1 MYLISKVLFTDF
13 SSNEGQTAAKEYF
26 KPNYRPSEGVIG
38 MAIIPGIT
46 LEQKWD
52 SLVNEAKSQS
62 AFNYLNDRSPTEFET
77 PYQCAADGSLSQ
89 DPMLE
94 DLQVPAR
101 PLLSD
106 SDLRARIYER
116 YLYHGGSRCENQLLD
131 MPPHSESSVSTH
143 ADIAPRNILV
153 DEQNNVTGVIDW
165 EYAGWYPEY

>member
-62 AFNYLNDRSPTEFET
+62 AFNCGISSQRFERSLAYRVWDTLPVCRGWLFIPGPDAGRSTSASSTTFERLRFACENIRAVSLPRRKSVRESTTGYAT
-77 PYQCAADGSLSQ
+77 PFRELGIHACRYCAAQYSRRRAEQ
-89 DPMLE
+89 D
-94 DLQVPAR
+94 R
-101 PLLSD
+101 K
-106 SDLRARIYER
+106 
-116 YLYHGGSRCENQLLD
+116 
-131 MPPHSESSVSTH
+131 SV
-143 ADIAPRNILV
+143 V
-153 DEQNNVTGVIDW
+153 
-165 EYAGWYPEY
+165 

>member
-1 MYLISKVLFTDF
+1 MESHLKD
-13 SSNEGQTAAKEYF
+13 
-26 KPNYRPSEGVIG
+26 
-38 MAIIPGIT
+38 
-46 LEQKWD
+46 
-52 SLVNEAKSQS
+52 
-62 AFNYLNDRSPTEFET
+62 LNDRSPTEFET